1 MLAYGIAQGQYPNQA
16 SADPATGFSA
26 MARRPREWVVGARR
40 PPPGRDG
47 IAADDFRRGRRY
59 PPRVT
64 DAAKSPGAWRA
75 FVAAMTSLRTAAVA
89 LQSFSSGL
97 PLGLVLLA
105 VPDWMNAI
113 GVDIRVV
120 GLITLAQAPWSF
132 KVVWAPLMDRWTP
145 PWLGRRR
152 GWILLAQV
160 ALMALTLA
168 LAGVGSRPETP
179 WIVGA
184 YALAIA
190 LASAT
195 QDIAVDAYAVEVLE
209 KDEQGTAVGARTAF
223 YRAAMLVAGNFSIWL
238 AARWSW
244 PAVLAGL
251 AVLYLPTMLVTL
263 RSPEPEHRPSPPHP
277 ARGGVAAVPGV
288 PVAPPGAG
296 DPRLRRLLQAR
307 RQSGRGIG
315 EPVPPAD
322 GLRRHRAGILA
333 RLDSMGSIVGG
344 TFVGGALTDTIGLGR
359 ALWIFGLLQILSN
372 LGYVFL
378 AQTGVNLPLMYG
390 AVGFEAFTT
399 GLGTGA
405 FSSFSCAYPERFSA
419 TQYALFS
426 SCSGFRGSWPARSAA
441 SWWTRS
447 AGRRS
452 SS

>member
-1 MLAYGIAQGQYPNQA
+1 M
-16 SADPATGFSA
+16 
-26 MARRPREWVVGARR
+26 
-40 PPPGRDG
+40 
-47 IAADDFRRGRRY
+47 
-59 PPRVT
+59 T

-75 FVAAMTSLRTAAVA
+75 FVAAMTSFRTASVA

-97 PLGLVLLA
+97 PLGLVLYA

-120 GLITLAQAPWSF
+120 GLLTLAQAPWSF

-152 GWILLAQV
+152 GWIFLAQV

-209 KDEQGTAVGARTAF
+209 KEEQGTAVGARTAF

-251 AVLYLPTMLVTL
+251 AALYLPTMLITL
-263 RSPEPEHRPSPPHP
+263 RSPEPEYRPSPP
-277 ARGGVAAVPGV
+277 RTLREAVWLPFLGF
-288 PVAPPGAG
+288 
-296 DPRLRRLLQAR
+296 L
-307 RQSGRGIG
+307 S
-315 EPVPPAD
+315 
-322 GLRRHRAGILA
+322 RHRALEILA
-333 RLDSMGSIVGG
+333 FVVCYKLADNLAGALVSPFLQQMGYDATARGFWRGWISMGSIVGG
-344 TFVGGALTDTIGLGR
+344 TFVGGALTDAMGLGR

-372 LGYVFL
+372 AGYVFV
-378 AQTGVNLPLMYG
+378 AQTGVNLPLLYG

-405 FSSFSCAYPERFSA
+405 FFVLLLRLPRNASRRRS
-419 TQYALFS
+419 TLFFPAF
-426 SCSGFRGSWPARSAA
+426 SGFRASPPDRSAA
-441 SWWTRS
+441 FSSTPS
-447 AGRRS
+447 AGRRFS
-452 SS
+452 S